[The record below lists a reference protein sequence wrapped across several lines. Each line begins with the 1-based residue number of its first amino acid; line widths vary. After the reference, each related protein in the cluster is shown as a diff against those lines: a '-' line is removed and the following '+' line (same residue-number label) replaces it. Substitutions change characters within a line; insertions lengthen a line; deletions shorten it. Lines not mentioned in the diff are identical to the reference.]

1 MNNVYEK
8 VFESNNIVF
17 VKINE
22 KLINEYLDLV
32 NTPSIQDLVN
42 SKRKVIS
49 LEKELEW
56 IKSKIENNDYVFS
69 MLEKDTNMFI
79 GNVELMDYD
88 GKSAELAI
96 SITEGMQN
104 KHYGQEAITTK
115 INYAFNVLGLEQL
128 NAAVFSHNERSLH
141 CLEKYGFVKYKEVK
155 NVKQLNEKE
164 IDDVYLKLNR

>member
-42 SKRKVIS
+42 SKRKVIT

-69 MLEKDTNMFI
+69 MLEKDTNRFI

-104 KHYGQEAITTK
+104 KHYVQEAITTM

-128 NAAVFSHNERSLH
+128 NAVVFSHNERSLH

>member
-1 MNNVYEK
+1 MSNVYEK

-42 SKRKVIS
+42 SKRKVIT

-104 KHYGQEAITTK
+104 KHYGQESITTM

-128 NAAVFSHNERSLH
+128 NAVVFSHNERSLH

-164 IDDVYLKLNR
+164 IDDIYLKLNR

>member
-104 KHYGQEAITTK
+104 KHYGQETITTM

-128 NAAVFSHNERSLH
+128 NAVVFSHNERSLH

>member
-1 MNNVYEK
+1 
-8 VFESNNIVF
+8 
-17 VKINE
+17 
-22 KLINEYLDLV
+22 
-32 NTPSIQDLVN
+32 
-42 SKRKVIS
+42 
-49 LEKELEW
+49 
-56 IKSKIENNDYVFS
+56 
-69 MLEKDTNMFI
+69 MFI

-104 KHYGQEAITTK
+104 KHYGQEAITTM

-128 NAAVFSHNERSLH
+128 NAVVFSHNERSLH

>member
-88 GKSAELAI
+88 GESAELAI
-96 SITEGMQN
+96 SITESMQN
-104 KHYGQEAITTK
+104 KHYGQEAITTM

-128 NAAVFSHNERSLH
+128 NAVVFSHNERSLH

>member
-104 KHYGQEAITTK
+104 KHYGQEAITIM

-128 NAAVFSHNERSLH
+128 NAVVFSHNERSLH

>member
-42 SKRKVIS
+42 SKRKVIT

-69 MLEKDTNMFI
+69 MLEKDTNRFI

-104 KHYGQEAITTK
+104 KHYGQEAIT
-115 INYAFNVLGLEQL
+115 Q
-128 NAAVFSHNERSLH
+128 
-141 CLEKYGFVKYKEVK
+141 
-155 NVKQLNEKE
+155 
-164 IDDVYLKLNR
+164 

>member
-104 KHYGQEAITTK
+104 KHYGQEAITTM

-128 NAAVFSHNERSLH
+128 NAVVFSHNERSLH

>member
-42 SKRKVIS
+42 SKRKVIT

-96 SITEGMQN
+96 SITEDMQN
-104 KHYGQEAITTK
+104 KHYGQEAITTM

-128 NAAVFSHNERSLH
+128 NAVVFSHNERSLH